1 MLSFN
6 KKQTALQS
14 AMSGKA
20 DGLNFQRLGMT
31 IGFSLMLGVAGLCGF
46 QAVMVWLEN
55 QAMAG
60 LVSDRDQAV
69 ARIARL
75 VATEQNALSAALA
88 DDAIRAA
95 LMTPDPDR
103 GTTAAQLL
111 KARIPRLDHAEF
123 FSPELPELVD
133 ADLAVFGYAKADVLA
148 ESRGSNGP
156 ARAQAHHCAT
166 GAGECLA
173 MAQPVRQGDIV
184 IAYAY
189 TLVPLD
195 EVLAALGDFAL
206 GGTLELR
213 QGSSKG
219 SEWTLRRIGGETLS
233 GDASVREV
241 ATIPESHFL
250 VAAQRAELFKPG
262 LIFSFVD
269 TRSLGALLGI
279 ALVSLL
285 GAFALAFK
293 RIFPNGWVRKSAAG
307 KEDEEIFAPVL
318 EQRVVKIKVATD
330 AGADASMVVQEL
342 DAPNAQPTPAARAP
356 VPVPAAVAGA
366 IDRSIFRAYD
376 IRGVV
381 GKTLTA
387 PVAML
392 IGQAIGSLNRAR
404 GLSQICVARDGRLSG
419 PQLTDALIA
428 GLRASGCDV
437 IDVGMVPT
445 PVLYF
450 ATYHLNTGSGVM
462 VTGSHNPPDYNGF
475 KIVIGG
481 QTLAEDAIQE
491 LFARIVEGNL
501 THGMGG
507 LQSVDVKDD
516 YLDRI
521 VSDVQTSRKL
531 RVVIDAGNGV
541 AGVIAPQVIE
551 GIGCDVEQLY
561 CDVDGTF
568 PNHHPDPSDP
578 HNLAALIL
586 SVKRMDADIGLA
598 FDGDGDRLGVV
609 TRAGEIIYPDRV
621 LMLFAQDVLTRNPG
635 AAVIYDV
642 KCTGQLAEV
651 ILRAG
656 GSPLMWKTGHSLI
669 KAKMREEDAALAGEM
684 SGHFFFAERW
694 YGFDDGIYSAARL
707 LEILALRDE
716 SPEEVFAELPKGV
729 STPELK
735 IEMNEGEHYAFMER
749 FRERAKFPGA
759 RVTTID
765 GVRADYKDGW
775 GLVRCSNTTPCLVL
789 RFDAVN
795 KIGIERIQDSFRS
808 QLLSVDS
815 NLKLPF

>member
-6 KKQTALQS
+6 KKKTALES
-14 AMSGKA
+14 AMAEKA
-20 DGLNFQRLGMT
+20 NALNVQRLAMT
-31 IGFSLMLGVAGLCGF
+31 IGFSLMLGVAALCIF
-46 QAVMVWLEN
+46 QAAMVWLEN
-55 QAMAG
+55 QALAG
-60 LVSDRDQAV
+60 LISDRDEAV
-69 ARIARL
+69 VRISRL
-75 VATEQNALSAALA
+75 VSAEQALIATAVD
-88 DDAIRAA
+88 DDAIRGV

-103 GTTAAQLL
+103 NAAATALL
-111 KARIPRLDHAEF
+111 KTRVPKLNFAEF

-133 ADLAVFGYAKADVLA
+133 ADLSVFGYAKADVLA
-148 ESRGSNGP
+148 ESRENKGP
-156 ARAQAHHCAT
+156 ARAQAHHCVNT
-166 GAGECLA
+166 KGECLA
-173 MAQPVRQGDIV
+173 LAQPVRQGEIV
-184 IAYAY
+184 VAYVY
-189 TLVPLD
+189 VLIPLD

-206 GGTLELR
+206 GGTIALR
-213 QGSSKG
+213 QGSNKG
-219 SEWTLRRIGGETLS
+219 ADWTLRQLGSANEL
-233 GDASVREV
+233 GDSRERES

-250 VAAQRAELFKPG
+250 VTVQRAELFKPG
-262 LIFSFVD
+262 LMFSALD
-269 TRSLGALLGI
+269 TRSLGGLISIALLT
-279 ALVSLL
+279 LL

-293 RIFPNGWVRKSAAG
+293 RIFPNGWVRKSADA
-307 KEDEEIFAPVL
+307 DDAEEIFAPL
-318 EQRVVKIKVATD
+318 PEQRAVRIKVASD

-342 DAPNAQPTPAARAP
+342 DSPTGQPTSSTRAP
-356 VPVPAAVAGA
+356 TLPPAAVAGA

-376 IRGVV
+376 IRGIV

-404 GLSQICVARDGRLSG
+404 GLTQICVARDGRLSG
-419 PQLTDALIA
+419 PQLADAMIA

-507 LQSVDVKDD
+507 LQSVDVKDE

-521 VSDVQTSRKL
+521 VSDVQTSRRLK
-531 RVVIDAGNGV
+531 VVIDAGNGV

-551 GIGCDVEQLY
+551 GIGCEVEQLY
-561 CDVDGTF
+561 CDVDGNF

-586 SVKRMDADIGLA
+586 AVKQMNADIGLA

-609 TRAGEIIYPDRV
+609 TRTGEIIYPDRV

-694 YGFDDGIYSAARL
+694 YGFDDGVYSAARL

-749 FRERAKFPGA
+749 FRERSKFPGA

-795 KIGIERIQDSFRS
+795 KSGLERIQDTFRS
-808 QLLSVDS
+808 QLLSIDTS
-815 NLKLPF
+815 LKLPF